1 MRRII
6 DLGDLKTEYVI
17 CSCEGAAEEAL
28 MDILLDNNCLLF
40 SRENLVGHKV
50 TRKRKAVEIQQD
62 FLNRDYSPHRAIVVR
77 ILDSRSEKFKLS
89 ALYAERHDVYT
100 IRTTPEIE
108 MLLIIAEGKAAAFR
122 QQSKSKIK
130 PSEYC
135 KSVLKM
141 GNRVKS
147 RNFWLEYF
155 VDINMLLQVIRQ
167 YHQTKSDKS
176 ELSIYDLLKEEYR

>member
-1 MRRII
+1 M
-6 DLGDLKTEYVI
+6 
-17 CSCEGAAEEAL
+17 
-28 MDILLDNNCLLF
+28 
-40 SRENLVGHKV
+40 
-50 TRKRKAVEIQQD
+50 
-62 FLNRDYSPHRAIVVR
+62 VR

-155 VDINMLLQVIRQ
+155 ADINMLLQVIRQ

>member
-1 MRRII
+1 MRRIT
-6 DLGDLKTEYVI
+6 DLKDLETEYVI

-28 MDILLDNNCLLF
+28 MDILLDNDCLLF

-50 TRKRKAVEIQQD
+50 TRKRKAVEIQQE
-62 FLNRDYSPHRAIVVR
+62 FLNRDYSPHRAIIVR
-77 ILDSRSEKFKLS
+77 ILDSRSEKFKLNT
-89 ALYAERHDVYT
+89 LYAKKHDVYT
-100 IRTTPEIE
+100 VRTTPEIE
-108 MLLIIAEGKAAAFR
+108 MLLIIAEGKASAFR
-122 QQSKSKIK
+122 QLSKSKIK

-155 VDINMLLQVIRQ
+155 EDIDVLLQVIRQ
-167 YHQTKSDKS
+167 YHQTQSDKS
-176 ELSIYDLLKEEYR
+176 ELSIYDLLKEEYK